1 MEGEI
6 QDESGEDCDP
16 LEEVAGATLESIRWP
31 TATGECWRGW
41 LYMSAKQFRRGL
53 KQRSQIEAIRPNA
66 WRNHPKKS
74 ARAYHVAP
82 RVVERNPAAHLSLN
96 MPAKPKLR
104 ALLVSHLKR
113 FQKGFSRKLAPCSPP
128 KKYAIWG
135 MLAPLRPL
143 MLFSLLNGGGPGQDI
158 GRRRL
163 AIYITVVGA
172 GGTGGYFGGLLARAG
187 QDVTFIARGA
197 HLAALR
203 TRA

>member
-82 RVVERNPAAHLSLN
+82 RVVERNPAAHLTLN

-113 FQKGFSRKLAPCSPP
+113 FQKGSSRKLAPCSPP
-128 KKYAIWG
+128 KKIRKPAAVERGSY
-135 MLAPLRPL
+135 
-143 MLFSLLNGGGPGQDI
+143 
-158 GRRRL
+158 
-163 AIYITVVGA
+163 
-172 GGTGGYFGGLLARAG
+172 LLASQEESRQEEGVLGSTAYKG
-187 QDVTFIARGA
+187 IKKAEAF
-197 HLAALR
+197 
-203 TRA
+203 